1 MSGLFGSPSPPPPLP
16 APAEPDPEA
25 EAQARRMARME
36 RLRRGLAGTIAT
48 SERGV
53 LDPAW
58 PAVQRKS
65 LLGE

>member
-1 MSGLFGSPSPPPPLP
+1 MSGLFGSPSPPPPP
-16 APAEPDPEA
+16 PPPAEPDPAVEA
-25 EAQARRMARME
+25 EARRKARVE

-58 PAVQRKS
+58 PSVQRKS